1 MPTTFWSCLS
11 PQIGVTPPR
20 WRNSSALAYNSQP
33 WLQRRSRA
41 CSSLMHKCIESL
53 AGGKVNNSNVL
64 WRSNHMILCTWVPG
78 NSPPELKFLL
88 PWCVCDFQVAAL
100 APCSLASPSPYPD
113 CPLQFRI
120 EEHKLELGRYDRTN
134 QQLGFS
140 FFASRRKVVHW
151 FQQNRH

>member
-33 WLQRRSRA
+33 WLQRRS
-41 CSSLMHKCIESL
+41 SLLQLNAQTH
-53 AGGKVNNSNVL
+53 
-64 WRSNHMILCTWVPG
+64 RVP
-78 NSPPELKFLL
+78 SRWQSEQL
-88 PWCVCDFQVAAL
+88 Q
-100 APCSLASPSPYPD
+100 CSLNIQSHDSVHMGTRKFSSRAQISSAMMRMRFPGSWIGTMLPCLSPHLN

-120 EEHKLELGRYDRTN
+120 EEHKLELGSYDRTN